1 MKMQIFPD
9 NRMIIRRKGFSLI
22 ELLIAILI
30 MGTIAG
36 ISSLVYASRENF
48 DKTVREE
55 ADKFALW
62 LTEKMTRAQ
71 LEECSFR
78 LSMSQHSTKNASFRI
93 TWQGGTLHGKTETYK
108 TSKARIFPVTGDLS
122 RPRAFDGEWG
132 SMTPALTVDIK
143 ALPPGKAGPL
153 YVVVS
158 GAGCVTVKDRVN

>member
-62 LTEKMTRAQ
+62 LTEKMTRA
-71 LEECSFR
+71 
-78 LSMSQHSTKNASFRI
+78 
-93 TWQGGTLHGKTETYK
+93 
-108 TSKARIFPVTGDLS
+108 
-122 RPRAFDGEWG
+122 
-132 SMTPALTVDIK
+132 
-143 ALPPGKAGPL
+143 
-153 YVVVS
+153 
-158 GAGCVTVKDRVN
+158 